1 MKKTFL
7 LVLAI
12 IFTTIGV
19 QSQNFAPTYSGI
31 INHTSHYLTIHP
43 FDVSYDDGT
52 YARIFYDGNNK
63 MLNFWNS
70 SSSTDYTNIRV
81 GVIDGNLSHRSGY
94 LTIRAY
100 DSTYD
105 DGTSA
110 RLFYDGNNRTLNFW
124 NSSSSTNFSN
134 IKVGDI
140 ISSGN
145 VGIGTNNP
153 DEKLTVKGKIHSE
166 EVRVD
171 LNVPADYVFQK
182 YFLGF
187 SDLKSDYT
195 MPSLEEV
202 ETFIEENHHLSGVP
216 SAEEIIKE
224 GLHLKEMTNLLLQ
237 KIEEL
242 TLYTIEQEKRINALE
257 VQLQDKK

>member
-1 MKKTFL
+1 MKKTIL

-12 IFTTIGV
+12 IFTTIEV
-19 QSQNFAPTYSGI
+19 QAQNYAPTYSGI
-31 INHTSHYLTIHP
+31 INHTSDYLKIHP
-43 FDVSYDDGT
+43 FNSSYDDGS
-52 YARIFYDGNNK
+52 YAKIFYDGNNK
-63 MLNFWNS
+63 LLNFLNS
-70 SSSTDYTNIRV
+70 SGSTDFTNIKV
-81 GVIDGNLSHRSGY
+81 GEVNGNLYHRSGY
-94 LTIRAY
+94 LTIKPH
-100 DSTYD
+100 SSSYD

-110 RLFYDGNNRTLNFW
+110 RIFYDGYNRTLNFW
-124 NSSSSTNFSN
+124 NSDGSTAFSN
-134 IKVGDI
+134 INVGDI

-153 DEKLTVKGKIHSE
+153 DEMLTVKGKIHSE

-182 YFLGF
+182 YFLGY

-202 ETFIEENHHLSGVP
+202 ETFIEENHHLSGIP
-216 SAEEIIKE
+216 SADEIIKD

-257 VQLQDKK
+257 VQLQEK